1 MFDPSPFQYRDSSD
15 ILKTQNGFEYD
26 SFSIT
31 QIKGSFKVL
40 TGDVRRVPKL
50 RPTTDTR
57 TYLIKNDRHRPR
69 YFNEIWVDIV
79 IMYISTNKPHRI

>member
-1 MFDPSPFQYRDSSD
+1 MVSFQYRDSSD

-50 RPTTDTR
+50 RPTKIQEHILLR
-57 TYLIKNDRHRPR
+57 TIDIDQDILIIR
-69 YFNEIWVDIV
+69 WVDIIV
-79 IMYISTNKPHRI
+79 IHILMNKLHRI